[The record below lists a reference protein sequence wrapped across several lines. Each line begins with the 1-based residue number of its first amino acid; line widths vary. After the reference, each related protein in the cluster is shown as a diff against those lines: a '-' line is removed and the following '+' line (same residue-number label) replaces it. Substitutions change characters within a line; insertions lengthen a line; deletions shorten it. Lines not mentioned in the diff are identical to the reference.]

1 MIPMAM
7 AARKMFTYA
16 DFLRFR
22 DDGNRHEVIEG
33 EWILTPPPTTAH
45 QRFSSNLHTRLGS
58 HVQSHDLG
66 VILAAPVGVVL
77 SRTDVVQPDLLFLS
91 KGRRDL
97 LKKDAIHGAPDLAVE
112 ILSPSTSAIDRGTK
126 LALYRR
132 CGVREYW
139 IADLAARTV
148 EVHEF
153 GRSRRTRI
161 HVEGQSFESALFPGL
176 KLRVDDLFA
185 GVR

>member
-1 MIPMAM
+1 MALT
-7 AARKMFTYA
+7 ARKKFTYP
-16 DFLRFR
+16 DFLRFP

-33 EWILTPPPTTAH
+33 EWITTPPPTTSH
-45 QRFSSNLHTRLGS
+45 QRFSSNLHIRLGG
-58 HVQSHDLG
+58 HVEAHGLG
-66 VILAAPVGVVL
+66 VVLAAPVGVVL

-91 KGRRDL
+91 KGRAGL
-97 LKKDAIHGAPDLAVE
+97 FKKDAIHGAPDLVVE
-112 ILSPSTSAIDRGTK
+112 ILSPSTTAIDRGRK
-126 LALYRR
+126 LALYERS
-132 CGVREYW
+132 GIREYW

-148 EVHEF
+148 EIHEF

-161 HVEGQSFESALFPGL
+161 HAEGQSFESSLFPGL